1 MSDYNS
7 ALPIRTEGDA
17 SEKVQVRILDAST
30 DANKMAVDA
39 DSNAHVEIHGNDA
52 GGTDRVVKLSESG
65 NIALDGGYHATN
77 NSNPSSSALI
87 AHDRGATIDSTSQN
101 KRPTAVAGESDSI
114 NLDIALHD
122 ENGQAYD
129 ESNPLFV
136 QISESAGVEVHDYST
151 ASAIAS
157 NAVSNHD
164 YPAGAELDLKKILCS
179 ASGKAKFEIQIEDG
193 VGAGTYTSK
202 AVQFNSTANP
212 NCEFNFI
219 PAVVVA
225 TGVKVRVIRTNKD
238 NQAQDLYS
246 TIMGVE

>member
-7 ALPIRTEGDA
+7 SLPVRTQGDA
-17 SEKVQVRILDAST
+17 TEKLQVRILDAST
-30 DANKMAVDA
+30 DANKLVVDT
-39 DSNAHVEIHGNDA
+39 DGNAHVELHGNDS
-52 GGTDRVVKLSESG
+52 GSTDRVVKVSESG
-65 NIALDGGYHATN
+65 NIALDGDYHATN

-87 AHDRGATIDSTSQN
+87 AHDRGASIDSTSQN
-101 KRPTAVAGESDSI
+101 KRPTAIGGASNSVC
-114 NLDIALHD
+114 LDIALHD
-122 ENGQAYD
+122 EDGQVFSEA
-129 ESNPLFV
+129 NPLPV
-136 QISESAGVEVHDYST
+136 ILSESSGVEVHNYNT
-151 ASAIAS
+151 ASAVAS
-157 NAVSNHD
+157 NAISNHD

-179 ASGKAKFEIQIEDG
+179 ASGKAKFEVQIEDG

-212 NCEFNFI
+212 NCEFTFT
-219 PAVVVA
+219 PAIVVA